1 MQCNEIRE
9 RFVDLLYEEKGTP
22 SAGPELRDHLR
33 ICASCQQELAEL
45 KSLQA
50 TLKVWKDEPPIRSVA
65 IPRAEPA
72 YRRMRFPVWNAL
84 RYAAIAALVTLAFL
98 GISNADIRWDQNG
111 FSFRT
116 SLLPKAATKT
126 LPAPDY
132 YTKEEVLEVVQRV
145 ADDSRAYNLM
155 MIQSAMKI
163 MEQENGADL
172 RYVTAK
178 LKESRTKN

>member
-9 RFVDLLYEEKGTP
+9 RFVDLLYDEKGTP
-22 SAGPELRDHLR
+22 SASPELRDHLR

-45 KSLQA
+45 KDLQV
-50 TLKVWKDEPPIRSVA
+50 TLKVWKDERPIRPVV
-65 IPRAEPA
+65 IPHAEPA
-72 YRRMRFPVWNAL
+72 DRRMRFPVWNAL

-116 SLLPKAATKT
+116 SLLPKTAAKP

-132 YTKEEVLEVVQRV
+132 YTKEQMLEVVNRST
-145 ADDSRAYNLM
+145 ADSQAFNLM
-155 MIQSAMKI
+155 MMQRMMET

-172 RYVTAK
+172 RYVSNK